1 MVNFI
6 DLPLTC
12 EAKFTIDHN
21 KQPMSTDILPNWE
34 SLVKK
39 QLKTEDIYSI
49 LKKENIEGID
59 VQPFYSEVRK
69 PLVNLPKVEEN
80 THLVARYHESLE
92 EDVFAFMLDQN
103 VENLEQKTIF
113 VNNKDLAGHIS
124 PKEEDQY
131 FSLIDVFNENE
142 GTIDDQLAKELLSK
156 DFKRNICVD
165 ISLHQNAGAAIYQ
178 QLGIAL
184 AKAKELTEVYGPEIL
199 NKLIFRIAVGGNY
212 FLEMAKLRAFKI
224 VFNQLSKEY
233 GLNDTPYIFAE
244 TSLRNKAVADS
255 ENNLI
260 RSTLELA
267 SAMIAG
273 ADAVF
278 SNNYL
283 VSKSTDNSEEIS
295 FKQQIVL
302 AYESIINVFEDASNG
317 SYYVE
322 DITRQIAEKS
332 WALFIEME
340 EAGGYLQLLNQG
352 IVQKKIY
359 NHAVEEQKWV
369 EEGKIK
375 LIGVNLY
382 PKLDVKRSIEELYS
396 EKEIKAVRWAEMFE

>member
-1 MVNFI
+1 
-6 DLPLTC
+6 
-12 EAKFTIDHN
+12 
-21 KQPMSTDILPNWE
+21 MSNTDILSNWE
-34 SLVKK
+34 NLVKK
-39 QLKTEDIYSI
+39 QLKTEDIYPV
-49 LKKENIEGID
+49 LEKQNLEGIE
-59 VQPFYSEVRK
+59 VKPFYTEAQK
-69 PLVNLPKVEEN
+69 PLVNLPRVEES

-92 EDVFAFMLDQN
+92 EEVFAFMLDQN
-103 VENLEQKTIF
+103 VENLDQKTIF

-131 FSLIDVFNENE
+131 FSLIDVFNEKE
-142 GTIDDQLAKELLSK
+142 GSIDDQLVKELLSK
-156 DFKRNICVD
+156 DFRRNICVD

-178 QLGIAL
+178 QLAIAL
-184 AKAKELTEVYGPEIL
+184 AKAKELAEVYGAEIL
-199 NKLIFRIAVGGNY
+199 NKLIFRIAVGGSY
-212 FLEMAKLRAFKI
+212 FFEMAKLRAFKI
-224 VFNQLSKEY
+224 IFNQLSKEY
-233 GLNDTPYIFAE
+233 GLDVVPYIFAE
-244 TSLRNKAVADS
+244 TSLRNKAVSDN

-267 SAMIAG
+267 SAMIGG

-283 VSKSTDNSEEIS
+283 VDRSTDNSEEIS

-322 DITRQIAEKS
+322 DITRQFAEKA
-332 WALFIEME
+332 WALFVEIE
-340 EAGGYLQLLNQG
+340 EAGGYLELLKQG
-352 IVQKKIY
+352 AIQKKIY
-359 NHAVEEQKWV
+359 DHAIEEQQWI

-382 PKLDVKRSIEELYS
+382 PKLDVKKSITDLYS

>member
-1 MVNFI
+1 MSN
-6 DLPLTC
+6 TTW
-12 EAKFTIDHN
+12 EA
-21 KQPMSTDILPNWE
+21 L
-34 SLVKK
+34 LKK
-39 QLKTEDIYSI
+39 QLKTDDIYSI
-49 LKKENIEGID
+49 LKKENLEGID
-59 VQPFYSEVRK
+59 VKPFYDSVQK
-69 PLVNLPKVEEN
+69 PLVNLPKIEES

-92 EDVFAFMLDQN
+92 EDVFAFILDQN

-113 VNNKDLAGHIS
+113 VNNLDLAGHIS

-131 FSLIDVFNENE
+131 FSLIDVFDEKE
-142 GTIDDQLAKELLSK
+142 ATINNQLVKELLAKE
-156 DFKRNICVD
+156 FKRNICVD

-184 AKAKELTEVYGPEIL
+184 AKTKELVEMYGSEIL
-199 NKLIFRIAVGGNY
+199 NKLIFRIAIGGNY
-212 FLEMAKLRAFKI
+212 FFEMAKLRAFKM

-233 GLNDTPYIFAE
+233 NLDEIPYIFAE

-267 SAMIAG
+267 SAMIGG

-278 SNNYL
+278 SNNYIINGT
-283 VSKSTDNSEEIS
+283 TDISEEIS

-322 DITRQIAEKS
+322 DVTQQVAEKS
-332 WALFIEME
+332 WALFVEIE
-340 EAGGYLQLLNQG
+340 EAGGYLELLKQG
-352 IVQKKIY
+352 IIQKKIY
-359 NHAVEEQKWV
+359 DQAVEEQKWV

-382 PKLDVKRSIEELYS
+382 PKLDVKKSVEELYD

>member
-1 MVNFI
+1 
-6 DLPLTC
+6 
-12 EAKFTIDHN
+12 
-21 KQPMSTDILPNWE
+21 MSNTDILSNWE
-34 SLVKK
+34 NLVKK
-39 QLKTEDIYSI
+39 QLKTEDIYPV
-49 LKKENIEGID
+49 LEKQNLEGIE
-59 VQPFYSEVRK
+59 VKPFYTEVQK
-69 PLVNLPKVEEN
+69 PLVNLPRVEES

-92 EDVFAFMLDQN
+92 EEVFAFMLDHN
-103 VENLEQKTIF
+103 VENLDQKTIF

-131 FSLIDVFNENE
+131 FSLIDVFNEKE
-142 GTIDDQLAKELLSK
+142 GSIDDQLVKELLSK

-184 AKAKELTEVYGPEIL
+184 AKAKELAEVYGAEIL
-199 NKLIFRIAVGGNY
+199 NKLIFRIAVGGSY
-212 FLEMAKLRAFKI
+212 FFEMAKLRAFKI

-233 GLNDTPYIFAE
+233 GLDEVPYIFAE
-244 TSLRNKAVADS
+244 TSLRNKAVADN

-267 SAMIAG
+267 SAMIGG

-283 VSKSTDNSEEIS
+283 VDRSTDNSEEIS

-322 DITRQIAEKS
+322 DITRKFAEKA
-332 WALFIEME
+332 WALFVEIE
-340 EAGGYLQLLNQG
+340 EAGGYLELLKQG
-352 IVQKKIY
+352 VIQKKIY
-359 NHAVEEQKWV
+359 DHAIEEQQWI

-382 PKLDVKRSIEELYS
+382 PKLEVKKSVAELYS

>member
-1 MVNFI
+1 
-6 DLPLTC
+6 
-12 EAKFTIDHN
+12 
-21 KQPMSTDILPNWE
+21 MSNTDILSNWE
-34 SLVKK
+34 NLVKK
-39 QLKTEDIYSI
+39 QLKTEDIYPV
-49 LKKENIEGID
+49 LEKQNLEGIE
-59 VQPFYSEVRK
+59 VKPFYTEVLK
-69 PLVNLPKVEEN
+69 PLVNLPRVEES

-92 EDVFAFMLDQN
+92 EEVFAFMLDQN
-103 VENLEQKTIF
+103 VENLDQKTIF

-131 FSLIDVFNENE
+131 FSLIDVFNEKE
-142 GTIDDQLAKELLSK
+142 GSIDDQLVKELLSK
-156 DFKRNICVD
+156 DFRRNICVD

-178 QLGIAL
+178 QLAIAL
-184 AKAKELTEVYGPEIL
+184 AKAKELAEVYGAEIL
-199 NKLIFRIAVGGNY
+199 NKLIFRIAVGGSY
-212 FLEMAKLRAFKI
+212 FFEMAKLRAFKI
-224 VFNQLSKEY
+224 IFNQLSKEY
-233 GLNDTPYIFAE
+233 GLDEVPYIFAE
-244 TSLRNKAVADS
+244 TSLRNKAVSDN

-267 SAMIAG
+267 SAMIGG

-283 VSKSTDNSEEIS
+283 VDRSTDNSEEIS

-322 DITRQIAEKS
+322 DITRQFAEKA
-332 WALFIEME
+332 WALFVEIE
-340 EAGGYLQLLNQG
+340 EAGGYLELLKQG
-352 IVQKKIY
+352 VIQKKIY
-359 NHAVEEQKWV
+359 DHAIEEQQWI

-382 PKLDVKRSIEELYS
+382 PKLEVKKSVAELYN